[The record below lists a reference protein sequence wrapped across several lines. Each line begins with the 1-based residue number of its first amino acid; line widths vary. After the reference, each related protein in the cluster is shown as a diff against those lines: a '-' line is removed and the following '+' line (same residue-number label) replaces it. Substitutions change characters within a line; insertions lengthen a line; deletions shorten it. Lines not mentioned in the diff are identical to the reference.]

1 MNKLLVVCA
10 TCSRRARRAS
20 CLRASGVSQR
30 QRGTY
35 PDHAMKIWLILIALA
50 GLAGCHTAIDRW
62 YLLRD
67 TPEAKSSE
75 AAGCDEL
82 RIGGRDGTIYGQVLR
97 PAAFHGERRPVVV
110 FVHGFEAFAR
120 FDDLAYALCRAGCV
134 VVMPY
139 ARGFLGNGGKYTV
152 DGSVRDIASV
162 VDHVRGKDFRTRY
175 GADGRA
181 VFLLG
186 HSIGCSAV
194 MAAARERR
202 SAVRGLMLLAPYDI
216 ASAFRGM
223 TPDAAKGFL
232 KGIGAEALRSDGLD
246 AIYRDIMSGAER
258 LSFASMSVPLKGMNV
273 FLATGEYDCL
283 SKPGPVEQFWS
294 APAFEDAV
302 RTRADYVSNESLMD
316 VRCAL
321 ASDVADFI
329 LDVTADDRGLKF
341 MTDDEIMLELYA
353 RMREGEA
360 GENLSLAAVLDSEGE
375 EISREGDSVN
385 DSVSS
390 HAHAAMKA
398 IQTAEDVLEKH
409 DLTNDR
415 LALYTTVEPCA
426 MCAGG
431 IVQAGIRRVVYGV
444 SAAKYA
450 KATGKAVDTN
460 PNWRKALEQHGIE
473 VTGPVEEPKGEET
486 LLQLREKSR

>member
-1 MNKLLVVCA
+1 MRDEGREMMRVALC
-10 TCSRRARRAS
+10 
-20 CLRASGVSQR
+20 
-30 QRGTY
+30 
-35 PDHAMKIWLILIALA
+35 ALA
-50 GLAGCHTAIDRW
+50 VLLAGCYSSIDRW

-75 AAGCDEL
+75 TAGCDEL
-82 RIGGRDGTIYGQVLR
+82 KVSGKDGTIYGQILR

-120 FDDLAYALCRAGCV
+120 FDDLAYSLCRAGCV

-139 ARGFLGNGGKYTV
+139 VRGYLGNGGKYTV
-152 DGSVRDIASV
+152 GGSIRDIESL
-162 VDHVRGKDFRTRY
+162 VDHVRGKEFRERY
-175 GADGRA
+175 NADGRA

-186 HSIGCSAV
+186 HSISCPAV
-194 MAAARERR
+194 MAAAKERR
-202 SAVRGLMLLAPYDI
+202 SAVRGLMLLAPYDL
-216 ASAFRGM
+216 AYAFGGM
-223 TPDAAKGFL
+223 TPDAAKKLLVDG
-232 KGIGAEALRSDGLD
+232 GAGALRSDGPE
-246 AIYRDIMSGAER
+246 AIYRDIMSSATNLTFE
-258 LSFASMSVPLKGMNV
+258 SSAVPLKGMNV

-283 SKPGPVEQFWS
+283 SQAKPVDAFWS
-294 APAFEDAV
+294 SPAFEDAV
-302 RTRADYVSNESLMD
+302 RTHCNYISNESLMD

-329 LDVTADDRGLKF
+329 LDVTGDDRGLKF
-341 MTDDEIMLELYA
+341 MTDDEIMLELYR

-398 IQTAEDVLEKH
+398 IQAAEDKLEKH

-473 VTGPVEEPKGEET
+473 VTGPVEESKGEET

>member
-1 MNKLLVVCA
+1 ML
-10 TCSRRARRAS
+10 
-20 CLRASGVSQR
+20 
-30 QRGTY
+30 
-35 PDHAMKIWLILIALA
+35 AMKCEIALGA
-50 GLAGCHTAIDRW
+50 LLLAGCYSSIDRW
-62 YLLRD
+62 YLQRD

-75 AAGCDEL
+75 TAGCDEL
-82 RIGGRDGTIYGQVLR
+82 KVAGKDGTIYGQVLS
-97 PAAFHGERRPVVV
+97 PAAFHGERRPVVI

-139 ARGFLGNGGKYTV
+139 VRGYLGNGGKYTV
-152 DGSVRDIASV
+152 GGCIRDVESL
-162 VDHVRGKDFRTRY
+162 VDHVRGKEFRTRY
-175 GADGRA
+175 NADGRA

-186 HSIGCSAV
+186 HSISCPAV
-194 MAAARERR
+194 MAAAKERR
-202 SAVRGLMLLAPYDI
+202 SAVRGLMLLAPYDL
-216 ASAFRGM
+216 AYAFGGM
-223 TPDAAKGFL
+223 TPDAARKFL
-232 KGIGAEALRSDGLD
+232 VDGGVEALRSDGPE
-246 AIYRDIMSGAER
+246 AIYRDVMDNATN
-258 LSFASMSVPLKGMNV
+258 LAFASSAVPLKGMNV
-273 FLATGEYDCL
+273 FLATGEYDCF
-283 SKPGPVEQFWS
+283 SQAKPVDAFWS
-294 APAFEDAV
+294 APTFEDAV
-302 RTRADYVSNESLMD
+302 RTHCNYVSNESLMD
-316 VRCAL
+316 VRCEL

-329 LDVTADDRGLKF
+329 LDVTGDDKGLKF
-341 MTDDEIMLELYA
+341 MTDDEIMLELYR

-360 GENLSLAAVLDSEGE
+360 GEKLSLAAILDFEGE

-398 IQTAEDVLEKH
+398 IQTAEDEFGKH
-409 DLTNDR
+409 DLTNNR
-415 LALYTTVEPCA
+415 LTLYTTVEPCA

-450 KATGKAVDTN
+450 KAAGRSVDLN

-486 LLQLREKSR
+486 LMQLRERSR

>member
-1 MNKLLVVCA
+1 MNAPSTK
-10 TCSRRARRAS
+10 
-20 CLRASGVSQR
+20 
-30 QRGTY
+30 
-35 PDHAMKIWLILIALA
+35 HFALA
-50 GLAGCHTAIDRW
+50 ALLLLAGCYSSIDRW

-75 AAGCDEL
+75 TAGCDEL
-82 RIGGRDGTIYGQVLR
+82 KVTGKDGTIYGQILR

-110 FVHGFEAFAR
+110 FLHGFEAFAR
-120 FDDLAYALCRAGCV
+120 FDDIAYALCRAGCV

-139 ARGFLGNGGKYTV
+139 VRGYLGGGGKYSIGGCV
-152 DGSVRDIASV
+152 CDVVSV
-162 VDHVRGKDFRTRY
+162 VDHVRGKEFRTRY
-175 GADGRA
+175 NADGRA

-186 HSIGCSAV
+186 HSLSCPAV
-194 MAAARERR
+194 MAAAKERR
-202 SAVRGLMLLAPYDI
+202 SAVRGLMLLAPFDI
-216 ASAFRGM
+216 AYAFGGM
-223 TPDAAKGFL
+223 TPDAAKKLLVEG
-232 KGIGAEALRSDGLD
+232 GVGALRSDGPE
-246 AIYRDIMSGAER
+246 AIYRDIMDNATNLTFES
-258 LSFASMSVPLKGMNV
+258 SVVPLKGMNV
-273 FLATGEYDCL
+273 FLATGEYDC
-283 SKPGPVEQFWS
+283 SSPAKPRDVFWA
-294 APAFEDAV
+294 APAFEDVV
-302 RTRADYVSNESLMD
+302 RTHCNYISNESLMD
-316 VRCAL
+316 VRCEL

-329 LDVTADDRGLKF
+329 LDVTGDDRGLKF
-341 MTDDEIMLELYA
+341 MTDDEIMLELYR

-398 IQTAEDVLEKH
+398 IQAAEDAFGKH
-409 DLTNDR
+409 DLTSER
-415 LALYTTVEPCA
+415 LTLYTTVEPCA

-450 KATGKAVDTN
+450 KATGKPVDLN
-460 PNWRKALEQHGIE
+460 PDWRKALETHGIE

>member
-1 MNKLLVVCA
+1 MNALCTKHFALGTFLL
-10 TCSRRARRAS
+10 
-20 CLRASGVSQR
+20 
-30 QRGTY
+30 
-35 PDHAMKIWLILIALA
+35 
-50 GLAGCHTAIDRW
+50 LAGCYSSIDRS
-62 YLLRD
+62 YLLKD

-75 AAGCDEL
+75 TAGCDEL
-82 RIGGRDGTIYGQVLR
+82 KVAGKDGTIYGQVLM

-139 ARGFLGNGGKYTV
+139 VRGYLGGGGKYSV
-152 DGSVRDIASV
+152 GGSIRDIELL
-162 VDHVRGKDFRTRY
+162 VDHVRGKEFRERY
-175 GADGRA
+175 NADGRA

-186 HSIGCSAV
+186 HSISCPAV
-194 MAAARERR
+194 MAAAKERR
-202 SAVRGLMLLAPYDI
+202 SAVRGLVLLAPYDL
-216 ASAFRGM
+216 AYTFGGM
-223 TPDAAKGFL
+223 TPDAARKFL
-232 KGIGAEALRSDGLD
+232 VDGGVEALRSDGPE
-246 AIYRDIMSGAER
+246 AIYRDIMSSATN
-258 LSFASMSVPLKGMNV
+258 LSFASSAVPLKGMNI
-273 FLATGEYDCL
+273 FLATGEYDCF
-283 SKPGPVEQFWS
+283 SQAKPVDEFW
-294 APAFEDAV
+294 AVPAFEDAV
-302 RTRADYVSNESLMD
+302 RTHCNYISNESLID

-329 LDVTADDRGLKF
+329 LDVTGDDRGLKF
-341 MTDDEIMLELYA
+341 MTDDEIMLELYR
-353 RMREGEA
+353 RMQEGEA

-375 EISREGDSVN
+375 EISRASDSVN

-398 IQTAEDVLEKH
+398 IQTAEDAFGKH
-409 DLTNDR
+409 DLTNER

-450 KATGKAVDTN
+450 KATGKSVDTN
-460 PNWRKALEQHGIE
+460 PNWRKALEAHGIE

-486 LLQLREKSR
+486 LMQLREKGR

>member
-1 MNKLLVVCA
+1 MN
-10 TCSRRARRAS
+10 ARR
-20 CLRASGVSQR
+20 
-30 QRGTY
+30 TKY
-35 PDHAMKIWLILIALA
+35 FALGA
-50 GLAGCHTAIDRW
+50 LLLLAGCHAAIDRS
-62 YLLRD
+62 YLLKD
-67 TPEAKSSE
+67 TPEMKSSE
-75 AAGCDEL
+75 AAGCEDLVIE
-82 RIGGRDGTIYGQVLR
+82 GKDGTVYGQILR

-120 FDDLAYALCRAGCV
+120 FDDLAYALCRTGCV

-139 ARGFLGNGGKYTV
+139 VRGYLGGGGKYSI
-152 DGSVRDIASV
+152 GGCVRDVVSV
-162 VDHVRGKDFRTRY
+162 VDRVRGKDFRTRY
-175 GADGRA
+175 NADGRA

-186 HSIGCSAV
+186 HSLSCPAV
-194 MAAARERR
+194 MAAAKERR
-202 SAVRGLMLLAPYDI
+202 SAVRGLMLLAPCDI
-216 ASAFRGM
+216 AYAFGGM
-223 TPDAAKGFL
+223 TPEAAKKLLVEG
-232 KGIGAEALRSDGLD
+232 GAGALMSDGPE
-246 AIYRDIMSGAER
+246 AIYRDIMDNATNLTFESSA
-258 LSFASMSVPLKGMNV
+258 VPLKGMNV
-273 FLATGEYDCL
+273 FLATGEYDC
-283 SKPGPVEQFWS
+283 SSPAKPVEDFWA

-302 RTRADYVSNESLMD
+302 RTHCNYISNESLMD

-329 LDVTADDRGLKF
+329 LDVTGNDRGLKF
-341 MTDDEIMLELYA
+341 MTDDEIMLELYR

-385 DSVSS
+385 DSMSS

-398 IQTAEDVLEKH
+398 IQSAEDKLGKH
-409 DLTNDR
+409 DLTSER

-431 IVQAGIRRVVYGV
+431 IVQAGVRRVVYGV

-450 KATGKAVDTN
+450 KVTGKSVDAN
-460 PNWRKALEQHGIE
+460 PNWRKALEAHGID

-486 LLQLREKSR
+486 LMQLREKSR

>member
-1 MNKLLVVCA
+1 MNALSTKNFAFGALL
-10 TCSRRARRAS
+10 
-20 CLRASGVSQR
+20 L
-30 QRGTY
+30 
-35 PDHAMKIWLILIALA
+35 
-50 GLAGCHTAIDRW
+50 LAGCYSSIDRW
-62 YLLRD
+62 YLQRD
-67 TPEAKSSE
+67 TPETKSSE
-75 AAGCDEL
+75 TAGCDEL
-82 RIGGRDGTIYGQVLR
+82 RVAGKDGTIYGQVLR

-139 ARGFLGNGGKYTV
+139 VRGYLGNGGKY
-152 DGSVRDIASV
+152 SVGGCIRDVESL
-162 VDHVRGKDFRTRY
+162 VDHVRGKEFRTRY
-175 GADGRA
+175 SADGRA
-181 VFLLG
+181 VFILG
-186 HSIGCSAV
+186 HSISCPAV
-194 MAAARERR
+194 MAAAKARR
-202 SAVRGLMLLAPYDI
+202 SAVRGLMLLAPYDL
-216 ASAFRGM
+216 AYAFGGM
-223 TPDAAKGFL
+223 TPDAARKFL
-232 KGIGAEALRSDGLD
+232 VEGGVEALRSDGPE
-246 AIYRDIMSGAER
+246 AIYRDIMNNATN
-258 LSFASMSVPLKGMNV
+258 LTFASSAVPLKGMNV
-273 FLATGEYDCL
+273 FLATGEYDCF
-283 SKPGPVEQFWS
+283 SQAKPVDAFWS

-302 RTRADYVSNESLMD
+302 RTHCNYISNESLMD

-321 ASDVADFI
+321 TSDVADFI
-329 LDVTADDRGLKF
+329 LDVTGDDRGLKF
-341 MTDDEIMLELYA
+341 MTDDEIMLELYR

-398 IQTAEDVLEKH
+398 IQTAEDEFGKH
-409 DLTNDR
+409 NLTAER
-415 LALYTTVEPCA
+415 LTLYTTVEPCA

-450 KATGKAVDTN
+450 KAAGKPVDLN
-460 PNWRKALEQHGIE
+460 PDWRKALEQHGIE

-486 LLQLREKSR
+486 LMQLREKSL